1 MVVVIV
7 PLVVSFLLFWIYPI
21 AAAFINSF
29 TDWQGFVGATP
40 FVGTANYARATA
52 DPIFRQSLV
61 NTLVFVAISLPI
73 GIASALLLALL
84 INAAGRM
91 KEIFR
96 VLYFLPVVSSTIA
109 TAFVWRYLYQ
119 PQLGVFNQ
127 ILQFLHLPSQRWLLS
142 PDQALACVA
151 AYAIWQGLGYTMVLF
166 MAGLTTI
173 DTSYY
178 DAARVDG
185 AAGWQVFRNVTLP
198 LLRPTFA
205 FVLVTNVINGLQIFA
220 PIYVMTA
227 SGITSGE
234 SPPGGPAN
242 STMVIVVYQWL
253 MAFRELQLGYG
264 AAMGVILLFIIL
276 ALTLLQLRW
285 LRTRW
290 EY

>member
-1 MVVVIV
+1 MLMVIV
-7 PLVVSFLLFWIYPI
+7 PMVASFLLFWIYPI
-21 AAAFINSF
+21 VAAFIKSF
-29 TDWQGFVGATP
+29 TNWQGFMSQAP
-40 FVGTANYARATA
+40 FVGLDNYVRAAN
-52 DPIFRQSLV
+52 DPIFRQALV

-73 GIASALLLALL
+73 GIGGALILALL

-91 KEIFR
+91 KEAFR
-96 VLYFLPVVSSTIA
+96 VVYFLPVVSSTIA

-127 ILQFLHLPSQRWLLS
+127 ILEMLHLPEQRWLLS
-142 PDQALACVA
+142 PNQALACVA
-151 AYAIWQGLGYTMVLF
+151 MYAVWQGLGYTMVLF

-173 DTSYY
+173 DSTFF

-185 AAGWQVFRNVTLP
+185 AGSWQTFRNVTLP
-198 LLRPTFA
+198 LLRPTFT

-220 PIYVMTA
+220 PIYVMTS
-227 SGITSGE
+227 SGITAGE

-253 MAFRELQLGYG
+253 IAFRELQLGYG
-264 AAMGVILLFIIL
+264 AAMGVILLAIIL
-276 ALTLLQLRW
+276 VLTLLQLRW